1 MAKINLLPWR
11 DELRKQRE
19 REFYIMLAGAAVAAV
34 LVVFLWWTWMGM
46 RLDNQDA
53 RNKYMKD
60 QIHLLDGKLAEI
72 KELEKTKSKLLAR
85 KQIIEQLQASRSQMV
100 HLFDELVKTIPDG
113 VRLDSLKQNG
123 NTLTLAGVSQSNASV
138 ATYMRNLNDSDW
150 LTQSGLV
157 KTEAKKNDKRD
168 RFDFGVTV
176 KLTNPEAK
184 AKEREKAAK
193 EAAANGVGLKPASP
207 TATQSPAAGTAAS
220 ATHAAPTA
228 KGGKP

>member
-19 REFYIMLAGAAVAAV
+19 REFYVMLAGAAIAAV
-34 LVVFLWWTWMGM
+34 LAVFLWWYWMSL

-53 RNKYMKD
+53 RNGYMKD
-60 QIHLLDGKLAEI
+60 QIHQLDGKLGEI

-85 KQIIEQLQASRSQMV
+85 KEIIEKLQASRSQMV

-113 VRLDSLKQNG
+113 VRLSTMKQNG
-123 NTLTLAGVSQSNASV
+123 DTLSLDGVAQSNASV
-138 ATYMRNLNDSDW
+138 ASYMRSLDASPW
-150 LTQSGLV
+150 LTHSDLV

-168 RFDFGVTV
+168 RFDFGLLV
-176 KLTNPEAK
+176 KLTNPDEKAK
-184 AKEREKAAK
+184 AAAKSADAAAALNGGAKAPPDESKAA
-193 EAAANGVGLKPASP
+193 ASSSANTAPA
-207 TATQSPAAGTAAS
+207 G
-220 ATHAAPTA
+220 

>member
-19 REFYIMLAGAAVAAV
+19 REFYVMLAGAAVAAV

-72 KELEKTKSKLLAR
+72 QDLEKTKSKLLAR

-100 HLFDELVKTIPDG
+100 HLFDELVRTIPDG
-113 VRLDSLKQNG
+113 VRLESLKQNG
-123 NTLTLAGVSQSNASV
+123 DTLTLAGVSQSNASV
-138 ATYMRNLNDSDW
+138 ATYMRHLGDSPW
-150 LTQSGLV
+150 LTHPDLV

-168 RFDFGVTV
+168 RFDFGVTI
-176 KLTNPEAK
+176 KLTNPEEK
-184 AKEREKAAK
+184 AKELERAAK
-193 EAAANGVGLKPASP
+193 EAAANGVTLKP
-207 TATQSPAAGTAAS
+207 TAATPE
-220 ATHAAPTA
+220 AGAAPATPVA
-228 KGGKP
+228 GKEGKP